1 LKALLFANTDWYLFN
16 FRLPL
21 AHALREAGVE
31 VVLLSPDGRYGE
43 KLRAAGFRWHAL
55 DMQRRSLNPFRE
67 LGLLA
72 QIARFYR
79 RENPDIV
86 HHFTLKSVIYGSL
99 AARAAGIPRCVN
111 AVTGMGYVFANNA
124 PRARLLRPFLSGL
137 LRMALRGDRHR
148 LILQNGDDLNAF
160 TQAGL
165 IASDRIRLIPG
176 SGVNTGVFKPAYPP
190 DPHQPILRV
199 LFAARLLWDKGL
211 SEFIDAAGKLH
222 QLGLPIEFLIAG
234 DPDPGNP
241 ASVPESVVQA
251 WRNDG
256 VVQVLGHVE
265 DMAACLR
272 GVDVAVLPSYREGVP
287 KSLIEAA
294 ASGLPII
301 TTDAPGC
308 RDVVEHGVTGLLVSC
323 RDSVALADA
332 IHFMLRNADLRLKMG
347 VAGREKILR
356 EFDERIVL
364 SKTLQVYRE
373 LGVDL
378 SA

>member
-1 LKALLFANTDWYLFN
+1 MKALLFANTDWYLFN

-21 AHALREAGVE
+21 ARALREAGVE

-79 RENPDIV
+79 RESPDIV

-111 AVTGMGYVFANNA
+111 AVTGMGYVFANDA
-124 PRARLLRPFLSGL
+124 LRARLLRPFLTGL

-148 LILQNGDDLNAF
+148 LILQNGDDRNAF

-165 IASDRIRLIPG
+165 IASERIRLIPG
-176 SGVNTGVFKPAYPP
+176 SGVNTGIFKPADSPV
-190 DPHQPILRV
+190 PHRPALRV

-222 QLGLPIEFLIAG
+222 QLGLPVEFMIAG

-241 ASVPESVVQA
+241 ASVPESVIQT
-251 WRNDG
+251 WRNQG
-256 VVQVLGHVE
+256 VVKLLGHVE

-301 TTDAPGC
+301 ATDAPGC
-308 RDVVEHGVTGLLVSC
+308 RDVVEHGVTGLLVPC
-323 RDSVALADA
+323 RDAVALADA
-332 IHFMLRNADLRLKMG
+332 IHFMLRNADLRSKMG
-347 VAGREKILR
+347 AAGRDKVLR

-364 SKTLQVYRE
+364 GKTLQVYRE
-373 LGVDL
+373 LGVEL

>member
-1 LKALLFANTDWYLFN
+1 MKALLFANTDWYLFN

-21 AHALREAGVE
+21 ARALREAGVE
-31 VVLLSPDGRYGE
+31 VVLLSPDGRYGS

-79 RENPDIV
+79 REYPDIV

-165 IASDRIRLIPG
+165 TAPDQIRLIPG
-176 SGVNTGVFKPAYPP
+176 SGVNTGVFKPADPP
-190 DPHQPILRV
+190 NPNQPTLRV

-211 SEFIDAAGKLH
+211 SEFIDAARKLH
-222 QLGLPIEFLIAG
+222 QLGLPIEFLLAG

-241 ASVPESVVQA
+241 ASVSENVVQA
-251 WRNDG
+251 WKDEG
-256 VVQVLGHVE
+256 VVHVLGHVE
-265 DMAACLR
+265 DMAGCLR

-308 RDVVEHGVTGLLVSC
+308 RDVVEHGVTGLLVAC

-332 IHFMLRNADLRLKMG
+332 IHFMLRNPELRLKMG
-347 VAGREKILR
+347 VAGRGKVLR

-364 SKTLQVYRE
+364 SRTLQVYRE
-373 LGVDL
+373 LGVEL
-378 SA
+378 ST

>member
-1 LKALLFANTDWYLFN
+1 
-16 FRLPL
+16 
-21 AHALREAGVE
+21 
-31 VVLLSPDGRYGE
+31 
-43 KLRAAGFRWHAL
+43 
-55 DMQRRSLNPFRE
+55 
-67 LGLLA
+67 
-72 QIARFYR
+72 
-79 RENPDIV
+79 
-86 HHFTLKSVIYGSL
+86 
-99 AARAAGIPRCVN
+99 
-111 AVTGMGYVFANNA
+111 
-124 PRARLLRPFLSGL
+124 
-137 LRMALRGDRHR
+137 
-148 LILQNGDDLNAF
+148 
-160 TQAGL
+160 
-165 IASDRIRLIPG
+165 
-176 SGVNTGVFKPAYPP
+176 
-190 DPHQPILRV
+190 
-199 LFAARLLWDKGL
+199 LLWDKGL
-211 SEFIDAAGKLH
+211 SEFIDAAGTLH

-251 WRNDG
+251 WRNEG

-265 DMAACLR
+265 DMATCLR

-308 RDVVEHGVTGLLVSC
+308 RDVVEHGVTGLLVPC

-347 VAGREKILR
+347 VTGREKILR